1 MAEMMDSEMAIHP
14 DADGNSFDCL
24 KSCPSHRKGL
34 MHSEQ
39 QSLEGAGFQGQLPP
53 ANGQWRPYSANR
65 IQMPPSP

>member
-1 MAEMMDSEMAIHP
+1 MAEMMVSEMAIHP

-24 KSCPSHRKGL
+24 KSCLSHRKGL

-53 ANGQWRPYSANR
+53 ANRQ
-65 IQMPPSP
+65 